1 MSKKNGGLFAGLL
14 IGAAAGFAAGIFLA
28 PKDGKNLRKDLSH
41 QADDLLNSLGDVG
54 QTVKEKQADLAQLAK
69 QKMEKFNGHPEDLK
83 EKVLHPKETA
93 EGTKRFYKVT
103 DDLEDQ
109 YKASVEEKA
118 QAAKK
123 AAAKEA
129 ANDDIIIDLKDTPEG
144 KKTEESI
151 AKKAEKEVVKAP
163 PAKEKTEKPIDSE
176 KDLVKTVEKAG
187 KDVGDTPV
195 AHAAKAAVEE
205 KKEEK

>member
-123 AAAKEA
+123 A
-129 ANDDIIIDLKDTPEG
+129 
-144 KKTEESI
+144 
-151 AKKAEKEVVKAP
+151 EKEVVKAP
-163 PAKEKTEKPIDSE
+163 PAKEKAEKPIDSE